1 MTGSGT
7 SQITVTPSSD
17 FDNDTEYYVLIAATA
32 FDDVSGNSYA
42 GISSTTALS
51 FTTDLEDPTND
62 KDVIGLIEVQTEAPK
77 KIVQHVSTPIYNRLN
92 WIRGYES
99 VENLNTQGSIP
110 CKIPSNPKKI
120 SLVEFHILNIPC
132 SQYP

>member
-1 MTGSGT
+1 M
-7 SQITVTPSSD
+7 
-17 FDNDTEYYVLIAATA
+17 
-32 FDDVSGNSYA
+32 
-42 GISSTTALS
+42 S

-99 VENLNTQGSIP
+99 GENLYRVNCSFCHGNEGLGDGPAKEYIISENSYYSTNKVDGLPGSGSGTP
-110 CKIPSNPKKI
+110 YI
-120 SLVEFHILNIPC
+120 SPPQLLSLIHI
-132 SQYP
+132 

>member
-1 MTGSGT
+1 M
-7 SQITVTPSSD
+7 
-17 FDNDTEYYVLIAATA
+17 
-32 FDDVSGNSYA
+32 
-42 GISSTTALS
+42 S

-99 VENLNTQGSIP
+99 GENLNTQGI
-110 CKIPSNPKKI
+110 KFNFSNPKLAQ
-120 SLVEFHILNIPC
+120 LVDIVPQSINFNSIPKR
-132 SQYP
+132 SNDDWLFWSEGSVSVGKVGDTTNSSSKDVNTNAITLG